1 MAENYP
7 QCSFNVKSLL
17 TWPFYKDPN
26 YGYVMPSKRFAH
38 HSTFARVVHRWL
50 RIYLIYIIISMRL
63 WKATWALYS
72 VSNISIQQTKT
83 SPTPP
88 TLSKFYTQVPSII
101 AGDINNI
108 ISIIPIQ
115 SCPFL
120 SICNAYYKVCIIWK
134 ITWRFHI
141 SANPYAAQMLWFHH
155 HIYIFQWL
163 LLPKQVVLYND
174 NKKHINHWPYRVV
187 LWKLYYFNRELFKV
201 VWLE

>member
-1 MAENYP
+1 MVKDI
-7 QCSFNVKSLL
+7 FNLYYYIDETVKGNMSAI
-17 TWPFYKDPN
+17 FGFK
-26 YGYVMPSKRFAH
+26 
-38 HSTFARVVHRWL
+38 
-50 RIYLIYIIISMRL
+50 YIN
-63 WKATWALYS
+63 TT
-72 VSNISIQQTKT
+72 TKT

-120 SICNAYYKVCIIWK
+120 SICNAYYNVCIIWK
-134 ITWRFHI
+134 INWRFHI

-174 NKKHINHWPYRVV
+174 NNKHINHWPYPVV

-201 VWLE
+201 VWLA